1 MIKQSI
7 IDTDIL
13 SEFLRGNPNVI
24 AKVDEHL
31 KEYGFISLS
40 IITYY
45 EILNGLLY
53 KDASKQMAKFEA
65 FVELNKVVPLTIR
78 TVKISA
84 NIQSDLR
91 KKGTEIG
98 HTDTLIA
105 GVAMASELQLV
116 TNNTAHFERIN
127 GLEIANWT
135 I

>member
-1 MIKQSI
+1 MKQSI

-13 SEFLRGNPNVI
+13 SEFLRGNPKVI

-53 KDASKQMAKFEA
+53 KDAKKQMTKFET
-65 FVELNKVVPLTIR
+65 FVELNKVIPLTTK

-84 NIQSDLR
+84 SIQADLR
-91 KKGTEIG
+91 KKGAEIG

-105 GVAMASELQLV
+105 GVAMAGELQLV
-116 TNNTAHFERIN
+116 TNNTNHFKRIK
-127 GLEIANWT
+127 GLAITNWT
-135 I
+135 K